1 MKSFKQTPE
10 ELEELLDFLE
20 EDIENV
26 RRVREFCE
34 EENLEVRFE
43 VHAKAETVDESA
55 RHSPVE
61 KDQIIK
67 TLIFKVGENFVAV
80 MAPGDRRVDEEKLE
94 KLTGEEVRMA
104 KPEEV
109 ADTTGYVIGGVSPF
123 DLDIPVYMEEA
134 LLEHEEVRP
143 AAGSRV
149 IGVEVE
155 PEELAEAV
163 QAVALNVSG

>member
-10 ELEELLDFLE
+10 ELEEVLDFLE

-26 RRVREFCE
+26 RRVKQFCDE
-34 EENLEVRFE
+34 KDLEVKFE

-55 RHSPVE
+55 QHSPVE

-67 TLIFKVGENFVAV
+67 TLIFKAGENFVAV

-94 KLTGEEVRMA
+94 ELTGEKVRMA
-104 KPEEV
+104 NPQEV
-109 ADTTGYVIGGVSPF
+109 TETTGYIVGGVSPF
-123 DLDIPVYMEEA
+123 DLEIKTYMEEV

-155 PEELAEAV
+155 PEELAEAIG
-163 QAVALNVSG
+163 AEKAEICE